1 MLYRID
7 GLLTRPDATEAQ
19 VEQDGIGEGICSGCG
34 GPAELGFELVNS
46 YEIMTDRESKV
57 TLTGVRTIASYRF
70 GEPAAVKAGLC
81 RRCLARAKRRD
92 AFILGFGYAFVLGF
106 FWILGA
112 LLCMLVVS
120 IFDSSHQAR
129 YMAADFAIGGAAS
142 ALAVAAMLASG
153 AAKARKAYPSKEEAD
168 AANAAS
174 IARHALNKRRKPSEP
189 RWFTMAEWKLM
200 LASGVHP
207 DSEPGAGP
215 RP

>member
-1 MLYRID
+1 
-7 GLLTRPDATEAQ
+7 
-19 VEQDGIGEGICSGCG
+19 VEQDAIGEGICSACG
-34 GPAELGFELVNS
+34 GPAELGFELVNA
-46 YEIMTDRESKV
+46 YELMTDRDSRV
-57 TLTGVRTIASYRF
+57 TLTGVRTTTIYRF
-70 GEPAAVKAGLC
+70 GEPGAAKAGLC
-81 RRCLARAKRRD
+81 RGCLARAKRRD
-92 AFILGFGYAFVLGF
+92 AFILGFAYAFVLGF

-153 AAKARKAYPSKEEAD
+153 AAKARKAHPGKEEAD

-174 IARHALNKRRKPSEP
+174 VARHALNKRRKPADP
-189 RWFTMAEWKLM
+189 RWFTQEEWKQM

-207 DSEPGAGP
+207 DSDPGARP